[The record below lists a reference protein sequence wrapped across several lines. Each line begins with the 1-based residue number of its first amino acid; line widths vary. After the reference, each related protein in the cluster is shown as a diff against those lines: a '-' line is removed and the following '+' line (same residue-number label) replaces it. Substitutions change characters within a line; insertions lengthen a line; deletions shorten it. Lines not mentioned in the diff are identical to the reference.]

1 MKWITPIDC
10 KIDTLLIRYH
20 YRFREVVHMKKTNA
34 YFLQGML
41 FLVLAQV
48 MVGVNIVF
56 SKYLLSSIPVLFIL
70 TLRFTLAAI
79 ILLPLHWLTPAKT
92 KSVSYYFS
100 QLKPR
105 DWFFIG
111 SQAVSAGVLFN
122 FLILWGLN
130 YTDANVAGIIT
141 SALPAIIAVMSWILL
156 GEKISGKKAICV
168 GFATLGL
175 VVIACDKLVGVQVN
189 HSFWGDALVL
199 ISLLP
204 EATYYILSKMHANSL
219 PVFLIS
225 SLLNGIN
232 AILLLLCLSFS
243 SWEGLTIQRIDWL
256 ILIILGLSSGLF
268 YVFWNFGCQKVDGV
282 MASLSTA
289 VMPLAT
295 VLIAWVLLGE
305 RLTPGQAIGMG
316 MVILSIAVYAKR

>member
-1 MKWITPIDC
+1 
-10 KIDTLLIRYH
+10 
-20 YRFREVVHMKKTNA
+20 MKKSNA

-41 FLVLAQV
+41 FLILAQI

-56 SKYLLSSIPVLFIL
+56 SKYVLSSIPILFLL
-70 TLRFTLAAI
+70 TLRFTLATL
-79 ILLPLHWLTPAKT
+79 ILLPLHWLTPAKS
-92 KSVSYYFS
+92 KPVRYYFS
-100 QLKPR
+100 QLKQK
-105 DWFFIG
+105 DWIFIG
-111 SQAVSAGVLFN
+111 AQAISAGVLFN

-141 SALPAIIAVMSWILL
+141 SALPAIIAMMSWIIL

-175 VVIACDKLVGVQVN
+175 VVIACDKLAGVRVN

-204 EATYYILSKMHANSL
+204 EATYYILSKMHKNSL

-225 SLLNGIN
+225 SLLNAIN
-232 AILLLLCLSFS
+232 AFLLLLCLSFS
-243 SWEGLTIQRIDWL
+243 TWKSLTIPPLDWL

-268 YVFWNFGCQKVDGV
+268 YVFWSFGCQRVDGV
-282 MASLSTA
+282 MTSLSTA

-295 VLIAWVLLGE
+295 VLIAWMLLGE
-305 RLTPGQAIGMG
+305 HLTPGQAIGMG

>member
-1 MKWITPIDC
+1 MVAD
-10 KIDTLLIRYH
+10 
-20 YRFREVVHMKKTNA
+20 MKKSNT
-34 YFLQGML
+34 YYLHGML
-41 FLVLAQV
+41 FLILAQI

-56 SKYLLSSIPVLFIL
+56 SKYVLSSIPILFIL
-70 TLRFTLAAI
+70 ALRFTLAAI
-79 ILLPLHWLTPAKT
+79 ILLPLHWLTPAK
-92 KSVSYYFS
+92 KLPLYSYFS
-100 QLKPR
+100 QLKRR
-105 DWFFIG
+105 DWFFIFA
-111 SQAVSAGVLFN
+111 QALSAGVLFN
-122 FLILWGLN
+122 FLILWGLH

-141 SALPAIIAVMSWILL
+141 SALPAIIAIMSWIIL

-175 VVIACDKLVGVQVN
+175 VVIAYDKLSGTKAS

-199 ISLLP
+199 VSLLP
-204 EATYYILSKMHANSL
+204 EATYYILSKMHVNAL

-232 AILLLLCLSFS
+232 AVLLLCGLIFI
-243 SWEGLTIQRIDWL
+243 SWDGLHIHASDWL

-268 YVFWNFGCQKVDGV
+268 YVFWYFGCQKVDGI

-295 VLIAWVLLGE
+295 VLIAWMLLGE
-305 RLTPGQAIGMG
+305 QLTMGQTAGMG
-316 MVILSIAVYAKR
+316 MVILSIAAYAKR

>member
-1 MKWITPIDC
+1 MNKSNASFF
-10 KIDTLLIRYH
+10 KGMFFLI
-20 YRFREVVHMKKTNA
+20 
-34 YFLQGML
+34 
-41 FLVLAQV
+41 LAQI
-48 MVGVNIVF
+48 MVGINIVF
-56 SKYLLSSIPVLFIL
+56 SKYVLSSIPVVFIL
-70 TLRFTLAAI
+70 TLRFTLAAL
-79 ILLPLHWLTPAKT
+79 ILLPLHWFTAAKN
-92 KSVSYYFS
+92 KPVRFYFS
-100 QLKPR
+100 QLKLR
-105 DWFFIG
+105 DWYFIG
-111 SQAVSAGVLFN
+111 AQAISAGILFN

-141 SALPAIIAVMSWILL
+141 SALPAIIAIMSWLIL
-156 GEKISGKKAICV
+156 GEKISGKKTICV

-175 VVIACDKLVGVQVN
+175 IIIAYNKLAGIEAN
-189 HSFWGDALVL
+189 HSFFGDALVL

-204 EATYYILSKMHANSL
+204 EATYYILSRIHANSL

-225 SLLNGIN
+225 SLLNAMN
-232 AILLLLCLSFS
+232 ALLLILCLSFS
-243 SWEGLTIQRIDWL
+243 SWSDLTIHPIDWL

-295 VLIAWVLLGE
+295 VLIAWMLLGE
-305 RLTPGQAIGMG
+305 RLTTGQSIGMG

>member
-1 MKWITPIDC
+1 VKWITHTELI
-10 KIDTLLIRYH
+10 IATLYVFIWRY
-20 YRFREVVHMKKTNA
+20 REVFYMQKSNA
-34 YFLQGML
+34 YLQGIL
-41 FLVLAQV
+41 FLVLAQI

-56 SKYLLSSIPVLFIL
+56 SKYVLSTIPLLFIL
-70 TLRFTLAAI
+70 ALRFSLAAI
-79 ILLPLHWLTPAKT
+79 ILLPLHWFTSARNKP
-92 KSVSYYFS
+92 VGYYFS

-111 SQAVSAGVLFN
+111 AQAVSAGVLFN

-141 SALPAIIAVMSWILL
+141 SALPAIIAIMSWIIL

-168 GFATLGL
+168 GFATFGL
-175 VVIACDKLVGVQVN
+175 IVIACDKLVGMRVS
-189 HSFWGDALVL
+189 HSFWGDVLVL

-225 SLLNGIN
+225 SLLNAIN
-232 AILLLLCLSFS
+232 AILLLIALGFS
-243 SWEGLTIQRIDWL
+243 SWSGITIQFSDWL

-295 VLIAWVLLGE
+295 VLIAWLLLGE
-305 RLTPGQAIGMG
+305 RLTLGQAIGMS

>member
-1 MKWITPIDC
+1 MKWIIQTEF
-10 KIDTLLIRYH
+10 KIDKLWIRFH
-20 YRFREVVHMKKTNA
+20 VSFNEVIIMNKSKA
-34 YFLQGML
+34 SFFQGMF
-41 FLVLAQV
+41 FLILAQI

-56 SKYLLSSIPVLFIL
+56 SKYVLSSIPVLIIL

-79 ILLPLHWLTPAKT
+79 ILLPLHWFTAAKN
-92 KSVSYYFS
+92 KPISYYFS
-100 QLKPR
+100 RLKQR

-111 SQAVSAGVLFN
+111 AQAISAGVLFN

-141 SALPAIIAVMSWILL
+141 SVLPAIIAMMSWIII
-156 GEKISGKKAICV
+156 GEKISGKKAICI

-175 VVIACDKLVGVQVN
+175 IVIAYDKLAGIQVN

-204 EATYYILSKMHANSL
+204 EASYYILSKMHANSL

-225 SLLNGIN
+225 SLLNAIN
-232 AILLLLCLSFS
+232 AIILLFCLSFG
-243 SWEGLTIQRIDWL
+243 SWGDLIIHPLDWL

-295 VLIAWVLLGE
+295 VLIAWMLLGE
-305 RLTPGQAIGMG
+305 RLTAGQSIGMG